1 MVSSSAP
8 HRRSR
13 EKKTDQLTDIA
24 VSLKGWAMLDGMRRR
39 KENEIICA
47 RPINSKPSA
56 DLISLHQKSGIPLTE
71 TFRSASKY
79 TPEELAPLSAFT
91 RHYLVVGYAPRY
103 PTVDLLERNPAIS
116 YPKKVGQERPGNVIE
131 WKKDEPPILVVA
143 DISSKKR
150 EKTQLWAL
158 LCPKDGLCTPYQI
171 SRNVVFFRWEFRTP
185 ATAYSSRS
193 KLWME
198 VVRVRAY
205 QPVEEEEEDVDTQVI
220 KEESDGDV
228 VMVDTMALRTLK
240 SRVEKESGKE
250 RVSREHNTRSQ
261 DSGQSSDEED
271 GEESDSNSD
280 GDNSEWEEEEVLG
293 RPSRFQKGKGKER
306 RKGDLN
312 VGNKTSGC
320 SNTEERLAE
329 KERELTEAWQRL
341 EEREQEV
348 EDREMALEAKREKIA
363 QSLIACAEGVQS
375 IMCEIPGVGTMLL
388 ASMERA
394 LQHVRNMENSSGRS
408 FEGTALD

>member
-1 MVSSSAP
+1 MASSSAP
-8 HRRSR
+8 HWRSR
-13 EKKTDQLTDIA
+13 KKKTDQLTDIA
-24 VSLKGWAMLDGMRRR
+24 VSLKGWAMVDGMRRR
-39 KENEIICA
+39 KENEIIFA

-103 PTVDLLERNPAIS
+103 PTVELLERNPEIS
-116 YPKKVGQERPGNVIE
+116 YPKKVGQERPGNVME
-131 WKKDEPPILVVA
+131 WKKDEPPILVVV

-171 SRNVVFFRWEFRTP
+171 NRNVVFFRWEFRTS
-185 ATAYSSRS
+185 ATAYSSRAKS
-193 KLWME
+193 WME

-205 QPVEEEEEDVDTQVI
+205 QPADEEEQGVEVI
-220 KEESDGDV
+220 KEENDSDV
-228 VMVDTMALRTLK
+228 EMVDTVIQRTLR
-240 SRVEKESGKE
+240 SRVEKGNAME
-250 RVSREHNTRSQ
+250 RVGKEHNTRSQ
-261 DSGQSSDEED
+261 DGRQSSDEDD
-271 GEESDSNSD
+271 GEESDGDSDNSD
-280 GDNSEWEEEEVLG
+280 WEEEEDVG
-293 RPSRFQKGKGKER
+293 RPSRFQKGKGKEQR
-306 RKGDLN
+306 EGNLN
-312 VGNKTSGC
+312 IENEVSGC
-320 SNTEERLAE
+320 STTEEDMAE
-329 KERELTEAWQRL
+329 RERELTEAWQRL

-348 EDREMALEAKREKIA
+348 EDREIALEAKREQIA

-394 LQHVRNMENSSGRS
+394 LQHVRHTENSSKRS
-408 FEGTALD
+408 F